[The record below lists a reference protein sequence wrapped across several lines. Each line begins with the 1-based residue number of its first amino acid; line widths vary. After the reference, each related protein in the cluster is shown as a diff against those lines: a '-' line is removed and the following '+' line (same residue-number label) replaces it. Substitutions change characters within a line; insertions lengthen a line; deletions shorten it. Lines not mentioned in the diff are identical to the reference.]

1 MIAPNVSRRFFNV
14 LYTVRLWFVFVG
26 FWKLYERIVPPSKHI
41 TLDGIDG
48 GERRPYL
55 TRWRVL
61 PRNKWFNIYLH
72 RFIHGDDDRALHDHP
87 WHSASL
93 ILDGRYIEH
102 TAEYFPVLG
111 NEPGIDDPAAVEQR
125 VLGMQ
130 RLFTPT
136 DGRYYVNGSVAKN
149 RGQYVDIAGA
159 PYDRFDY
166 TQSFGTGDF
175 RKLLPTHRHLLELY
189 GNNDETC
196 LTLFITGS
204 LLRRWLFWCPNGPR
218 DFAEYTAPHPTMPN
232 TTVGC
237 D

>member
-14 LYTVRLWFVFVG
+14 LYALRLWFVFVG

-48 GERRPYL
+48 GERRPYM
-55 TRWRVL
+55 TRWHVL
-61 PRNKWFNIYLH
+61 PRNKWLNIYLH

-93 ILDGRYIEH
+93 ILAGRYIEH
-102 TAEYFPVLG
+102 TAEYLPILG
-111 NEPGIDDPAAVEQR
+111 DTEADSPEMVEQR
-125 VLGMQ
+125 VSAMH
-130 RLFTPT
+130 RLFSPR
-136 DGRYYVNGSVAKN
+136 DGRYYVEGSVARN
-149 RGQYVDIAGA
+149 RDQYAG
-159 PYDRFDY
+159 FDVFEY

-175 RKLLPTHRHLLELY
+175 RKLLPTHRHQIELY
-189 GNNDETC
+189 GNNDEPC

-204 LLRRWLFWCPNGPR
+204 LLRRWGFWCKNGWR

-232 TTVGC
+232 ATLGC
-237 D
+237 E